1 MFIIFVNI
9 SFPFRNSWFFSTLS
23 NITIPMHFFFEMCVS
38 SRCRFMIQ
46 IYKENKNERK
56 IMSIHALKRFFI
68 VVWCVRLQLAI
79 NTRQFFMHII
89 IERIF
94 FTYWNALWNVLYK
107 LNGLMYLWWSLKWC
121 RNFKTKKEEANEIVL
136 DFFFFIHFIFI
147 SVAFNQNMLM
157 D

>member
-1 MFIIFVNI
+1 
-9 SFPFRNSWFFSTLS
+9 
-23 NITIPMHFFFEMCVS
+23 
-38 SRCRFMIQ
+38 
-46 IYKENKNERK
+46 
-56 IMSIHALKRFFI
+56 MSIHALKRFFI

-136 DFFFFIHFIFI
+136 DFFLYPLYIYFCGLQSKYVNGLSDGNWEKEGAWVSEWGRKVNLRIDLLASLRHFFFSLSTVCWLNIEWERGLIACFR
-147 SVAFNQNMLM
+147 
-157 D
+157 